1 MVRKWFS
8 LRSLVAAGGFAGATA
23 AALFAGPA
31 ASIPALADTTG
42 CPSTSGKATSNLV
55 GSSFA
60 GTTTVTYYFSSL
72 VDQSPSSGV
81 PGLIRYCVYPGVAPD
96 VDSVVVAAMG
106 DNGASWQDPAQPP
119 QFSFDRPDGNPSNIG
134 LDGRLSYVMGTA
146 TWAAGAPSDQTIL
159 LHINDPAECA
169 SLYATN
175 GDPDAGT
182 AGTCWVFPGSLAHPA
197 ADLTASKDANPS
209 FIRSF
214 TWGVTKSVDATSQNI
229 ALGSTAPFNYV
240 VTYTKSAGS
249 DSGWAVGGAIVVFN
263 PNAADAPNI
272 DVTDAINDAGASCV
286 VTDGTNATVPGLGSK
301 SFAYTCSYSGAPT
314 SSSET
319 NTATVSWTSE
329 TLSDGSVLTANTLFP
344 TAPIDWSATTP
355 VLVDNCAS
363 VADSSPDTTV
373 AGPICDST
381 VFDYSQTR
389 SGVGGT
395 CTDYTNTAS
404 FVTDLTLA
412 TGSASKTVSVCVG
425 EDLAVSKT
433 ASDSFTREYSW
444 SIDKQVDKT
453 QVNIASGGTAT
464 FNYSISAS
472 ETGFTD
478 SGWAVSG
485 TITVTNPNDWEAI
498 TADIGDAIDNGGSCS
513 VTGGTNRSIAASG
526 SVTVPYTCTFASNP
540 TSGVNTATATWDG
553 GAAFTPDGSKS
564 GTANYLFGAPTSVV
578 NKTVNISD
586 SYAGALGTLT
596 ATDSN
601 PYASHA
607 FTYSRTVSGS
617 PATCTQYD
625 NTATIVETAQTAG
638 KTVTV
643 CVGVDLTVSKTTTP
657 GFTRTYTWNIT
668 KAVDRTVVRQVGGS
682 ATFNY
687 TVVASETGFVDSA
700 WHVSGVITVTNPNDW
715 EAITADI
722 TDLIDNGGACTVA
735 NGTGVTIAKST
746 TATFNYNCTFS
757 SSPGSGT
764 NSATA
769 SWTSGTYF
777 TPDGSKTGTAGYAFG
792 APSNTVRKTVNVTD
806 TFHGVA
812 ISLGILTATDTTP
825 YTSQTFTYPRS
836 ILVPRSGCLSY
847 PNTATIVGTGSSA
860 STSVQVCGPASTGAL
875 TMGFWQNK
883 NGQAIIN
890 GGTSTA
896 GVCNS
901 GTWLRQFAP
910 FQDLSSSASCANVA
924 AYFTAAFNAANAGG
938 STMNPML
945 KAQMLA
951 TALDVYFSD
960 PALGGNRIGAPA
972 PIGGLTIDL
981 TAIGGSENVSAAF
994 GGATSM
1000 TAMQMLTYAAGQS
1013 NPGGSVW
1020 YANFKARQGLAKD
1033 AFDGINN
1040 QIVFTL

>member
-1 MVRKWFS
+1 MRKWFS

-209 FIRSF
+209 FVRSF

-657 GFTRTYTWNIT
+657 GFTRTYTWN
-668 KAVDRTVVRQVGGS
+668 
-682 ATFNY
+682 
-687 TVVASETGFVDSA
+687 
-700 WHVSGVITVTNPNDW
+700 SGEITVTNRNDW

-722 TDLIDNGGACTVA
+722 TDLIDNGGVCPVA

-792 APSNTVRKTVNVTD
+792 APTNTVRKTVNVTD

-825 YTSQTFTYPRS
+825 YTSQTITYPRS

-981 TAIGGSENVSAAF
+981 TSTVGG
-994 GGATSM
+994 T
-1000 TAMQMLTYAAGQS
+1000 
-1013 NPGGSVW
+1013 VW
-1020 YANFKARQGLAKD
+1020 YGNVKARQGLAKD